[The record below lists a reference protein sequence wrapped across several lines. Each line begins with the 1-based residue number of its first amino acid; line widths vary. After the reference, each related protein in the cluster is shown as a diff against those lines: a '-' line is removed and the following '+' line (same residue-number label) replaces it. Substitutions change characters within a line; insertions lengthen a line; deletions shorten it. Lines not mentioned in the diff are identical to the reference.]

1 MTPEIEKRIKAVR
14 AGRVPAGYKKSKI
27 GIVPKDWGEVR
38 FHDMFSR
45 VVRKNKEGNTNVLTI
60 SAQYGLINQ
69 NDFFNKTVASDD
81 KSNYY
86 LMKKGEFA
94 YNKSYSNGYPFGA
107 LKRLDFYDKGIVS
120 PLYICFAASEN
131 NQCPDFYVHYFEAGL
146 MNKEIQAFA
155 QEGARNH
162 GLLNISVDDFFN
174 SNLLN
179 PPLSEQKKIAE
190 ILATQ
195 DRVIELKEKL
205 IAEKQSQK
213 KYLMSV
219 LLGDDFKKPFKL
231 NGVTIDKKKWEKKQ
245 FERVLTFLRNN
256 TFSRAD
262 MDDSQGQVKNVHY
275 GDILVKYGTILDCDK
290 DLVPFLKKEKQ
301 NYSNIAYLED
311 GDIII
316 ADTAEDETCGK
327 MVEIIHKKNN
337 LIVAGLHTIACRPA
351 NKLFASKWLG
361 YYMNSPAYH
370 NQLIPLITG
379 IKVSSISKSAI
390 SITNIAIPSLPE
402 QKAIADVLSAVDEE
416 ISLLQKGLEQEKL
429 KKKSLMQLL
438 LTGLVRVNE

>member
-14 AGRVPAGYKKSKI
+14 SGRVPAGYKKSKI
-27 GIVPKDWGEVR
+27 GIVPKEWGEAR

-231 NGVTIDKKKWEKKQ
+231 NGVIIDKKKWRDVSLSDCCLSE
-245 FERVLTFLRNN
+245 
-256 TFSRAD
+256 
-262 MDDSQGQVKNVHY
+262 GQY
-275 GDILVKYGTILDCDK
+275 GLNAPACAFKDNLPKYIRITDID
-290 DLVPFLKKEKQ
+290 
-301 NYSNIAYLED
+301 ED
-311 GDIII
+311 GRYNRSSVAYVDV
-316 ADTAEDETCGK
+316 DDYENYLLNENDVLLVRTGSTTGK
-327 MVEIIHKKNN
+327 SYLYDKNDGKLVYAGF
-337 LIVAGLHTIACRPA
+337 LIRFNINPEFVDKRVVYACLNTNSYWKWVGVMSMRSGQPGINA
-351 NKLFASKWLG
+351 TEYSK
-361 YYMNSPAYH
+361 YRFK
-370 NQLIPLITG
+370 IPLD
-379 IKVSSISKSAI
+379 KK
-390 SITNIAIPSLPE
+390 E

-416 ISLLQKGLEQEKL
+416 ISLLQKDLEQEKL

>member
-1 MTPEIEKRIKAVR
+1 MTPEIEKRIKAVQ
-14 AGRVPAGYKKSKI
+14 AGRVPAGYKRTKV
-27 GIVPKDWGEVR
+27 GIVPKEWGEAR

-69 NDFFNKTVASDD
+69 NEFFNKTVASDD

-213 KYLMSV
+213 KYLMTV

-231 NGVTIDKKKWEKKQ
+231 NSVTIDKKKWEKKK
-245 FERVLTFLRNN
+245 LGDICD
-256 TFSRAD
+256 TFSGGTPSR
-262 MDDSQGQVKNVHY
+262 SHPEYFN
-275 GDILVKYGTILDCDK
+275 GDIPWIKSGELNQENIYETEE
-290 DLVPFLKKEKQ
+290 FLTKKGIE
-301 NYSNIAYLED
+301 SSSA
-311 GDIII
+311 
-316 ADTAEDETCGK
+316 K
-327 MVEIIHKKNN
+327 MVKKGTL
-337 LIVAGLHTIACRPA
+337 LIAMYGATAGVLAVSHIDAAINQAILALIPNIDINPFYLKSTIANQIDVAVHRLVQGGQP
-351 NKLFASKWLG
+351 NFNASIINAFELTL
-361 YYMNSPAYH
+361 P
-370 NQLIPLITG
+370 T
-379 IKVSSISKSAI
+379 
-390 SITNIAIPSLPE
+390 LPE

-416 ISLLQKGLEQEKL
+416 ISLLQKDLKQEKL

-438 LTGLVRVNE
+438 LTGLVRVQ

>member
-1 MTPEIEKRIKAVR
+1 MTPEIEKRIKAVQS
-14 AGRVPAGYKKSKI
+14 GCVPAGYKKSKV

-120 PLYICFAASEN
+120 PLYICFASNEN
-131 NQCPDFYVHYFEAGL
+131 NQCPDFYVHYFEAGQ

-179 PPLSEQKKIAE
+179 PPLPEQKKIAE

-205 IAEKQSQK
+205 IAEKQNQK
-213 KYLMSV
+213 KYLMQM
-219 LLGDDFKKPFKL
+219 LLDGKASPIKFKL
-231 NGVTIDKKKWEKKQ
+231 GNVSIDKSKWVDKRLGEISKVKGGKRIPKGFSLTANDTGHPYLTVSNMKNGTIDDENILFVPLDVAEKIKAY
-245 FERVLTFLRNN
+245 RVD
-256 TFSRAD
+256 A
-262 MDDSQGQVKNVHY
+262 
-275 GDILVKYGTILDCDK
+275 GDIYITVAGTLGTVGIIPLKYDK
-290 DLVPFLKKEKQ
+290 ANLTENADKIIDVFCNKAFLYQ
-301 NYSNIAYLED
+301 LLLSNIIQNQIVLSQ
-311 GDIII
+311 
-316 ADTAEDETCGK
+316 T
-327 MVEIIHKKNN
+327 NN
-337 LIVAGLHTIACRPA
+337 AQP
-351 NKLFASKWLG
+351 KL
-361 YYMNSPAYH
+361 
-370 NQLIPLITG
+370 
-379 IKVSSISKSAI
+379 AI
-390 SITNIAIPSLPE
+390 QQIQNFIFLLPTLPE
-402 QKAIADVLSAVDEE
+402 QTAIAEVLSAADEE
-416 ISLLQKGLEQEKL
+416 ISLLQKGLEEEKL

-438 LTGLVRVNE
+438 LTGLVRVND

>member
-1 MTPEIEKRIKAVR
+1 MTPEIEKRIKTVR
-14 AGRVPAGYKKSKI
+14 AGRVPAGYKKSKV

-69 NDFFNKTVASDD
+69 NEFFNKTVASDD

-86 LMKKGEFA
+86 LMEKGEFA

-195 DRVIELKEKL
+195 DKVIELKEKL
-205 IAEKQSQK
+205 IVEKQSQK
-213 KYLMSV
+213 NWLIQSMTTGKKRLSLFNGKWTKISLSSV
-219 LLGDDFKKPFKL
+219 ADIVTDSINPSDFQNEKFEVYSLPAFDDGKKPEILQGSEISTNKFLICKDMVLFNKL
-231 NGVTIDKKKWEKKQ
+231 NVRQKRVWLVSCDSEYKTISSTEFLPIVVKDIDNVFLMYLLLNDSITSYLKKKSSG
-245 FERVLTFLRNN
+245 TSN
-256 TFSRAD
+256 
-262 MDDSQGQVKNVHY
+262 SQKR
-275 GDILVKYGTILDCDK
+275 ILPK
-290 DLVPFLKKEKQ
+290 DLMAMK
-301 NYSNIAYLED
+301 
-311 GDIII
+311 
-316 ADTAEDETCGK
+316 
-327 MVEIIHKKNN
+327 
-337 LIVAGLHTIACRPA
+337 
-351 NKLFASKWLG
+351 
-361 YYMNSPAYH
+361 
-370 NQLIPLITG
+370 
-379 IKVSSISKSAI
+379 IKV
-390 SITNIAIPSLPE
+390 PSLPE
-402 QKAIADVLSAVDEE
+402 QKAIADVLSAADEE
-416 ISLLQKGLEQEKL
+416 ISLLQKDLEQEKL

-438 LTGLVRVNE
+438 LSGLVRVNE

>member
-14 AGRVPAGYKKSKI
+14 TGQVPAGYKKSKI

-231 NGVTIDKKKWEKKQ
+231 NGVTIDKKKWREVSLSDCCLS
-245 FERVLTFLRNN
+245 E
-256 TFSRAD
+256 
-262 MDDSQGQVKNVHY
+262 GQY
-275 GDILVKYGTILDCDK
+275 GLNAPACAFKDNLPKYIRITDID
-290 DLVPFLKKEKQ
+290 
-301 NYSNIAYLED
+301 ED
-311 GDIII
+311 GRYNRSSVAYVDV
-316 ADTAEDETCGK
+316 DDYENYLLNENDVLLVRTGSTTGK
-327 MVEIIHKKNN
+327 SYLYEKNDGKLVYAGF
-337 LIVAGLHTIACRPA
+337 LIRFKINPEFVDKRVVYACLNTNSYWKWVGVMSMRSGQPGINA
-351 NKLFASKWLG
+351 TEYSK
-361 YYMNSPAYH
+361 YRFK
-370 NQLIPLITG
+370 IPLDR
-379 IKVSSISKSAI
+379 K
-390 SITNIAIPSLPE
+390 E
-402 QKAIADVLSAVDEE
+402 QKAIADVLSAADEE